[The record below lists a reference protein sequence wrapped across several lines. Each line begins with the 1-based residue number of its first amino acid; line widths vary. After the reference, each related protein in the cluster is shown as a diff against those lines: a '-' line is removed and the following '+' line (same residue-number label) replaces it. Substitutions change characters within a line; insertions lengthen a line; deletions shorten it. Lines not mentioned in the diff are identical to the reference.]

1 VSDSDTSLRR
11 RRRVFVLVLL
21 ASVAVAAASI
31 TLSVLRGSG
40 STPGAPR
47 EPAADDAS
55 APQTSVPAS
64 GAVVF
69 RSLDR
74 ADPANYGHVA
84 WAPVDHPEQAR
95 TVTGLGCERVHFAGG
110 HGICLVKAG
119 KLGTSIKARLFD
131 SDVRP
136 TGELKL
142 NGVGS
147 RARVSPDGRLATVT
161 AFVSGH
167 SYADVGAFSTRTTI
181 IDVERGHEIADLE
194 DFAIT
199 KDGSRFHSLDFNFW
213 GVTFAD
219 DSNRFYAT
227 LASGGSTYLVEGDVR
242 ARTARVLRENVECP
256 SLSPDNTRLVFKKL
270 MRDPGIW
277 RYHVLDLATMR
288 ETPLA
293 ESRPIDD
300 QAEWLDNESV
310 LYRTGEETWVVPS
323 DGGGS
328 PRRFLSSADS
338 PAVVR

>member
-1 VSDSDTSLRR
+1 VPDSAASVRR
-11 RRRVFVLVLL
+11 RRRVFMLVLL
-21 ASVAVAAASI
+21 LSVGVAAVSI

-55 APQTSVPAS
+55 APRTSVPAS

-84 WAPVDHPEQAR
+84 WAPVDRPERAR
-95 TVTGLGCERVHFAGG
+95 TVTGLGCERVHFAAG
-110 HGICLVKAG
+110 HGICVVKAG
-119 KLGTSIKARLFD
+119 KLGTSIKARLFG
-131 SDVRP
+131 SDFRP
-136 TGELKL
+136 TDELKL
-142 NGVGS
+142 NGVAS
-147 RARVSPDGRLATVT
+147 RARMAPDGRLATVT

-167 SYADVGAFSTRTTI
+167 SYADVGAFSTRTSI
-181 IDVERGHEIADLE
+181 IDVERGREVADLE
-194 DFAIT
+194 DFAIS
-199 KDGSRFHSLDFNFW
+199 KDGSRFDSLDFNFW
-213 GVTFAD
+213 GLTFAD

-227 LASGGSTYLVEGDVR
+227 LASGGNTYLIEGNVR
-242 ARTARVLRENVECP
+242 ARTASVLRENVECP
-256 SLSPDNTRLVFKKL
+256 SLSPDNSRLVFKKL
-270 MRDPGIW
+270 MRDPGVW

-300 QAEWLDNESV
+300 QAEWLDDESV
-310 LYRTGEETWVVPS
+310 LYRTGEETWVVPA
-323 DGGGS
+323 DGGGR